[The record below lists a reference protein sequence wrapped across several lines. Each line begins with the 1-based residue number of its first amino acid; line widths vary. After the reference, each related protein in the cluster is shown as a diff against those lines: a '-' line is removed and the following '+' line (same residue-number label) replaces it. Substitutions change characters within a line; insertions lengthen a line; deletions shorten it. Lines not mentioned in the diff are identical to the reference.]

1 MQENKQTNNN
11 KLKNKNSYCKSNI
24 QNHIKKT
31 QQMHAIANIIIQMV
45 SNNNTNHNNV
55 NIDNYNNTKKALK
68 TNQRQFY

>member
-24 QNHIKKT
+24 QNHIQKT

-55 NIDNYNNTKKALK
+55 NIDNYNNTKKH
-68 TNQRQFY
+68 